1 MSERSLFQTGSFK
14 SNSGDVLPWK
24 IDCDILWP
32 DDWECLA
39 LMLTEMISPFGMV
52 EGVSTGGIK
61 FANALQ
67 AHCLPGHPLLIVDDV
82 LTTGRT
88 METVRAGRPSVGA
101 VVFSR
106 GPVVPGWITPI
117 FRMWQ

>member
-14 SNSGDVLPWK
+14 SNSGVVLPWK
-24 IDCDILWP
+24 IECDVLWP

-39 LMLTEMISPFGMV
+39 LMLTEMIGPFGTV
-52 EGVSTGGIK
+52 EGVPKGGIS
-61 FANALQ
+61 FADALLPY
-67 AHCLPGHPLLIVDDV
+67 CTPGHPLLIVDDV

-88 METVRAGRPSVGA
+88 MESFRAGRRSVGA

-106 GPVVPGWITPI
+106 SPVVPSWVTPI